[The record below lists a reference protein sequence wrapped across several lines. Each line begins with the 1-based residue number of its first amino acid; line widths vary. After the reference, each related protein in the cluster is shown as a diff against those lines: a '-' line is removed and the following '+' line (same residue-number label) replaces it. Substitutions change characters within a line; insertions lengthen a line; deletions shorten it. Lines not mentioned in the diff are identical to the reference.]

1 MKRYK
6 AASILMLIHGGFME
20 IGGCLC
26 LIPILLSGSDAF
38 GVGRYFSFIV
48 PYLQGAALPD
58 DVEMP
63 NAKTLA
69 AIEEVE
75 NMIETG
81 KGEHFEGSTD
91 DFFAQLAAE
100 G

>member
-1 MKRYK
+1 MSTRELAK
-6 AASILMLIHGGFME
+6 SLIDQVPE
-20 IGGCLC
+20 NK
-26 LIPILLSGSDAF
+26 LLYIIA
-38 GVGRYFSFIV
+38 
-48 PYLQGAALPD
+48 YLQGAALPD
-58 DVEMP
+58 DVETP

-100 G
+100 D

>member
-1 MKRYK
+1 MSTRELAK
-6 AASILMLIHGGFME
+6 SLIDQE
-20 IGGCLC
+20 
-26 LIPILLSGSDAF
+26 PENKLLYIIA
-38 GVGRYFSFIV
+38 
-48 PYLQGAALPD
+48 YLQGAALPD
-58 DVEMP
+58 DVETP

-81 KGEHFEGSTD
+81 KGEHFEGSTAD
-91 DFFAQLAAE
+91 LFAQLAAE

>member
-1 MKRYK
+1 MSTREYAKT
-6 AASILMLIHGGFME
+6 LIDQIPE
-20 IGGCLC
+20 SK
-26 LIPILLSGSDAF
+26 LIF
-38 GVGRYFSFIV
+38 VV

-58 DVEMP
+58 DVETP

-81 KGEHFEGSTD
+81 KENILRVLPLISSLNWRRK
-91 DFFAQLAAE
+91 AKLC
-100 G
+100 

>member
-1 MKRYK
+1 
-6 AASILMLIHGGFME
+6 MLS
-20 IGGCLC
+20 
-26 LIPILLSGSDAF
+26 LICRGL
-38 GVGRYFSFIV
+38 R
-48 PYLQGAALPD
+48 
-58 DVEMP
+58 

-81 KGEHFEGSTD
+81 KGEHFEGSTAD
-91 DFFAQLAAE
+91 LFAQLAAE

>member
-1 MKRYK
+1 MRIISTRKDRCSMSTREYAK
-6 AASILMLIHGGFME
+6 TLIDQIPE
-20 IGGCLC
+20 SK
-26 LIPILLSGSDAF
+26 LI
-38 GVGRYFSFIV
+38 FIV

-58 DVEMP
+58 DVETP

>member
-1 MKRYK
+1 MSTREYAKT
-6 AASILMLIHGGFME
+6 LIDQIPE
-20 IGGCLC
+20 SK
-26 LIPILLSGSDAF
+26 LI
-38 GVGRYFSFIV
+38 FIV

-75 NMIETG
+75 NMKRE
-81 KGEHFEGSTD
+81 KGNILRVLPMISS
-91 DFFAQLAAE
+91 LNLLRRVKPC
-100 G
+100 

>member
-1 MKRYK
+1 MSTRELAK
-6 AASILMLIHGGFME
+6 SLIDQVPE
-20 IGGCLC
+20 NK
-26 LIPILLSGSDAF
+26 LLYVIA
-38 GVGRYFSFIV
+38 
-48 PYLQGAALPD
+48 YLQGAALPD
-58 DVEMP
+58 DVETP

-81 KGEHFEGSTD
+81 KGEHFEGSTAD
-91 DFFAQLAAE
+91 LFAQLATE

>member
-1 MKRYK
+1 M
-6 AASILMLIHGGFME
+6 SIRELAKSLIDQVPE
-20 IGGCLC
+20 NK
-26 LIPILLSGSDAF
+26 LLYVIA
-38 GVGRYFSFIV
+38 
-48 PYLQGAALPD
+48 YLQVAALPD
-58 DVEMP
+58 DVETP

-81 KGEHFEGSTD
+81 KGEHFEGSTAD
-91 DFFAQLAAE
+91 LFAQLAAE

>member
-1 MKRYK
+1 MSARELAK
-6 AASILMLIHGGFME
+6 SLIDQVPE
-20 IGGCLC
+20 NK
-26 LIPILLSGSDAF
+26 LLYVIA
-38 GVGRYFSFIV
+38 
-48 PYLQGAALPD
+48 YLQGAALPD
-58 DVEMP
+58 DVETP

-81 KGEHFEGSTD
+81 KGEHFEGSTAD
-91 DFFAQLAAE
+91 LFAQLAAE

>member
-1 MKRYK
+1 MCYEYKRICQD
-6 AASILMLIHGGFME
+6 SDR
-20 IGGCLC
+20 
-26 LIPILLSGSDAF
+26 PDSGEQADF
-38 GVGRYFSFIV
+38 VV

-58 DVEMP
+58 DVETP

-81 KGEHFEGSTD
+81 KGEHFEGSTAD
-91 DFFAQLAAE
+91 LFAQLAAE